1 MHGIVWPRIWIYCRK
16 EFEWRVLERLWVAM
30 HVWVTCTWGRVEKN
44 RVGNKRWS
52 EGRCGLGDCNTRV
65 FNDTSNSWSIK
76 SCIKLLVK
84 W

>member
-1 MHGIVWPRIWIYCRK
+1 MELLGLGFGFIVGRNSNG
-16 EFEWRVLERLWVAM
+16 EFWKGYA
-30 HVWVTCTWGRVEKN
+30 WVTCTWGRVEKN
-44 RVGNKRWS
+44 RVGNKWWS